1 MGAGQALGPEAVANG
16 MEPVVAAP
24 GGATTY
30 SEAGEAEQY
39 LQRLSAE
46 GREIRQE
53 PNGYKPPLD
62 VAVAS
67 NVTWTPKRQARMG
80 GESNMTNDGGYGLS
94 FTPGA

>member
-1 MGAGQALGPEAVANG
+1 MPAPGEAAEEIRNFTV
-16 MEPVVAAP
+16 EIEVAAD
-24 GGATTY
+24 GDLLVT
-30 SEAGEAEQY
+30 ELIEVE
-39 LQRLSAE
+39 AE

-62 VAVAS
+62 LAVAS

-80 GESNMTNDGGYGLS
+80 GESNMTNDGGYGLA